1 MTKTQKTKKI
11 KSIETKDDG
20 DRDEYSRHQQEH
32 QEYQEGDIDSD
43 LDYKPAAASKE
54 LLNDLGT
61 YQADDIEMTMPT
73 IQNQQQG
80 TPEEESALPMM
91 HRADSYG
98 RIPAPHENDV

>member
-11 KSIETKDDG
+11 KSIETKDG
-20 DRDEYSRHQQEH
+20 DRDDYSRQQ
-32 QEYQEGDIDSD
+32 QEYQEGHISSD
-43 LDYKPAAASKE
+43 LDYKPAAASKP
-54 LLNDLGT
+54 LNDLDT
-61 YQADDIEMTMPT
+61 HQAYDIEMTMPT

-80 TPEEESALPMM
+80 TPEEESELPMI

>member
-1 MTKTQKTKKI
+1 MTKTQRKTKKI

-20 DRDEYSRHQQEH
+20 DRDEYSRQQ
-32 QEYQEGDIDSD
+32 QEYQEGDISSD
-43 LDYKPAAASKE
+43 LDYKPAAASE
-54 LLNDLGT
+54 PLYT
-61 YQADDIEMTMPT
+61 HQTDIEMTMPT

-80 TPEEESALPMM
+80 TPEEESALPMI